1 MILSAVVTWKLALA
15 IGLGLAILLS
25 ALHPAPHRAVSG
37 AGLRRLLLC
46 ALGWYVSGGLAWLT
60 DHAGLAGPLCAAGI
74 ATCSLAAWL
83 SRGRDSGAP
92 PRAETTLP
100 PELDWAAFER
110 EFREYSQPQPE
121 PQPRA
126 RAARLGSARLTA
138 SGSLGKLPLRDRRK
152 RRRCSPGP

>member
-100 PELDWAAFER
+100 PPDSDGPPELDWAAFER
-110 EFREYSQPQPE
+110 EFREYSQPQPAPE
-121 PQPRA
+121 P
-126 RAARLGSARLTA
+126 ARLG
-138 SGSLGKLPLRDRRK
+138 
-152 RRRCSPGP
+152 

>member
-37 AGLRRLLLC
+37 AGMRRLLLC

-100 PELDWAAFER
+100 PPDSDGPPELDWAAFER
-110 EFREYSQPQPE
+110 EFREYSQPQPAPE
-121 PQPRA
+121 P
-126 RAARLGSARLTA
+126 ARLG
-138 SGSLGKLPLRDRRK
+138 
-152 RRRCSPGP
+152 

>member
-1 MILSAVVTWKLALA
+1 MISGRFGLIIGSTEMNTSAFVTWKLALA
-15 IGLGLAILLS
+15 IALGVAILLS
-25 ALHPAPHRAVSG
+25 ALHPAPHHAVSG

-46 ALGWYVSGGLAWLT
+46 ALSCYVIGGLASLT
-60 DHAGLAGPLCAAGI
+60 HHAGLAGPLCAAGI

-92 PRAETTLP
+92 PRAQTTLPPPDSDGP

-126 RAARLGSARLTA
+126 RAARLGSAN
-138 SGSLGKLPLRDRRK
+138 G
-152 RRRCSPGP
+152 